1 VAQQEPSTPSG
12 DVYDWYTRGLALL
25 QGGDA
30 RAAIVVLQRVVS
42 AEPESRAARE
52 ALARAE
58 FASGEFSIAR
68 GHFAANLAVDPAD
81 DYAAFG
87 VGLCDYRLGDH
98 RAAVE
103 HLAMAVAMRPGNHHY
118 STALR
123 AARARAL

>member
-1 VAQQEPSTPSG
+1 MTQEQPGTPAG
-12 DVYDWYTRGLALL
+12 DVYEWYTRGIALL

-30 RAAIVVLQRVVS
+30 RAATLVLQRVVS
-42 AEPESRAARE
+42 AEPDSRAARE

-58 FASGEFSIAR
+58 FANGEFASAR
-68 GHFAANLAVDPAD
+68 AHFAANLAADPAD

-87 VGLCDYRLGDH
+87 IGLCDSRLGDH
-98 RAAVE
+98 RAAVD

>member
-1 VAQQEPSTPSG
+1 MTQEQPGSPSG
-12 DVYDWYTRGLALL
+12 DVYDWYTRGVELL
-25 QGGDA
+25 RSGDS
-30 RAAIVVLQRVVS
+30 RAAIVVLQRVVE
-42 AEPESRAARE
+42 AEPHSRAARE

-58 FASGEFSIAR
+58 FDSGEFETAR
-68 GHFAANLAVDPAD
+68 RHFAANLAADPTD

-87 VGLCDYRLGDH
+87 LGLCASRLGNH